1 MTDTVTIAEPS
12 PVKPR
17 RWLRNLRIAVSV
29 FFCVLTV
36 ALCVLWVRSYTRH
49 ESARFTGWKSLV
61 ILTTWQGNGVLLR
74 HRLNPKRPRIQTWR
88 LDSEPYASDHNM
100 KLGGKPVTGE
110 RVVIARTA
118 NAFMMAIPLWSI
130 FAFTCVLIPVSWL
143 LPFPANFSLRT
154 MLIATTLVA
163 VGLGLAVWAGR
174 G

>member
-1 MTDTVTIAEPS
+1 MSDVANVVETAPD
-12 PVKPR
+12 KR
-17 RWLRNLRIAVSV
+17 RTKFRNLRIAVSV
-29 FFCVLTV
+29 FFGVLTV

-74 HRLNPKRPRIQTWR
+74 HRLNPKRPRVQTWR

-143 LPFPANFSLRT
+143 PFGSSYSLRA

-163 VGLGLAVWAGR
+163 VVLGLAVWARR